1 MQFVFEQLHAFD
13 AVFFKHFVT
22 FPFPF
27 FSVSLFKCF
36 FGTLSKQTRVFHF
49 ELTVMN
55 LLVLKISYCRKT
67 NKLLILP
74 FICDIRLHLI
84 LIQIRIARFL
94 HWSILWQMST
104 SLPTSHI
111 FGLGERHQ
119 GAMASTEW
127 NRLIFWARDQIPR
140 DHTNLYGVHPF
151 YVGIEADGSSHGVF
165 LLNSNAMEVE
175 LQPAPALTWRTIGGE
190 LEQNIPCQCF
200 SADS

>member
-94 HWSILWQMST
+94 H
-104 SLPTSHI
+104 
-111 FGLGERHQ
+111 
-119 GAMASTEW
+119 
-127 NRLIFWARDQIPR
+127 
-140 DHTNLYGVHPF
+140 
-151 YVGIEADGSSHGVF
+151 
-165 LLNSNAMEVE
+165 
-175 LQPAPALTWRTIGGE
+175 
-190 LEQNIPCQCF
+190 
-200 SADS
+200 